1 MIGRHLHIYGL
12 VQGVSFRD
20 WAVHEAMSRGLTGWV
35 RNRRNGSV
43 EALVVGEPDAVE
55 AFTANC
61 HRGPTLARVDRVDQ
75 QEHSALPIQGFTILP
90 TGAD

>member
-1 MIGRHLHIYGL
+1 M
-12 VQGVSFRD
+12 
-20 WAVHEAMSRGLTGWV
+20 
-35 RNRRNGSV
+35 
-43 EALVVGEPDAVE
+43 VGEPDAVE